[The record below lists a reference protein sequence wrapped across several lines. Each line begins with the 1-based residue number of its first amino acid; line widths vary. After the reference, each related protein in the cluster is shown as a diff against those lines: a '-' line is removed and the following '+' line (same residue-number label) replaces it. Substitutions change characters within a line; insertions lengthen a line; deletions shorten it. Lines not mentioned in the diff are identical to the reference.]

1 MQCDQPVD
9 RGEPGRGEQGHGPH
23 LPQVDTSSL
32 FSIGLGCLV
41 TQTSHF
47 NTQDPLGSVRWHCTL
62 QLSCYDPSLDV
73 PHGSHLWQHLH
84 NEGMGGGECN
94 DVSVHDD
101 QPSERDP
108 TACMALVELLKEAGE
123 EKFRMQMSI
132 SVPLIGET
140 FQAARMEW

>member
-1 MQCDQPVD
+1 M
-9 RGEPGRGEQGHGPH
+9 
-23 LPQVDTSSL
+23 
-32 FSIGLGCLV
+32 
-41 TQTSHF
+41 
-47 NTQDPLGSVRWHCTL
+47 RWHCTL

-73 PHGSHLWQHLH
+73 PHGSHMWQHLH
-84 NEGMGGGECN
+84 NEGMAGGECN

-123 EKFRMQMSI
+123 EKFQMQMSI